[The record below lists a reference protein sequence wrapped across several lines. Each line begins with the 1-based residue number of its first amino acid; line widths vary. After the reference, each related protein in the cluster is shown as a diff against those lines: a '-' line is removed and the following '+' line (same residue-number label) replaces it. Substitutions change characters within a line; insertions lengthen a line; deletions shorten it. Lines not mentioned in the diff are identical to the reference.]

1 MMGSA
6 CAFGGDYERGL
17 RFGLEA
23 VERARVLGDD
33 LLLARSINGYVLCLY
48 HLDPSRTEEL
58 YAEAIV
64 CLERTGNLY
73 YTEVV
78 QNNAGC
84 GALAAGDVAGARA
97 HFEASLSAMQALGL
111 SFHHAFDGLGWVR
124 RQEGD
129 RDGAGTLFEEALRM
143 SRKAGDTPCTA
154 SACLGLACV
163 AGDIGDWQR
172 ASVLHGVAQ
181 SMLDTTGEPWDAAE
195 GAYSKDSAERA
206 RVQLGDDEFNRG
218 FSKGRHL
225 RVEEA
230 VDLALGRTEPA

>member
-1 MMGSA
+1 
-6 CAFGGDYERGL
+6 
-17 RFGLEA
+17 
-23 VERARVLGDD
+23 
-33 LLLARSINGYVLCLY
+33 
-48 HLDPSRTEEL
+48 
-58 YAEAIV
+58 
-64 CLERTGNLY
+64 
-73 YTEVV
+73 
-78 QNNAGC
+78 
-84 GALAAGDVAGARA
+84 
-97 HFEASLSAMQALGL
+97 MQALGL

-143 SRKAGDTPCTA
+143 SRKAGDTPCAA

-195 GAYSKDSAERA
+195 GTYSKDSTERA